1 VQMEA
6 AAAGPADIDM
16 TLWDDKVRTPAVRL
30 ARETLPALS
39 EWGFGTS
46 ALFFGGFFLVLG
58 LVPGAAV
65 AYFTSTDLRTHVNP
79 FEHHVEV
86 YFSVIIVAASLPMF
100 IASVPAGV
108 SSQCSKLLDGL
119 NELRPE
125 FTVEQNQQVLDLEQ
139 YLLRANS
146 GQGLGFVLG
155 GIVVNPRM
163 LKKVGAAV
171 YLVLLPVGTYMVSM
185 GGADGVSTVAV

>member
-1 VQMEA
+1 MCA
-6 AAAGPADIDM
+6 FFSASKSS
-16 TLWDDKVRTPAVRL
+16 DKACK
-30 ARETLPALS
+30 
-39 EWGFGTS
+39 
-46 ALFFGGFFLVLG
+46 
-58 LVPGAAV
+58 
-65 AYFTSTDLRTHVNP
+65 
-79 FEHHVEV
+79 
-86 YFSVIIVAASLPMF
+86 AASF
-100 IASVPAGV
+100 AS
-108 SSQCSKLLDGL
+108 SSRSAEASLS
-119 NELRPE
+119 R
-125 FTVEQNQQVLDLEQ
+125 QNQQVLDLEQ

>member
-1 VQMEA
+1 
-6 AAAGPADIDM
+6 
-16 TLWDDKVRTPAVRL
+16 
-30 ARETLPALS
+30 
-39 EWGFGTS
+39 
-46 ALFFGGFFLVLG
+46 
-58 LVPGAAV
+58 
-65 AYFTSTDLRTHVNP
+65 
-79 FEHHVEV
+79 
-86 YFSVIIVAASLPMF
+86 MF